1 MLDALYWFLIFICF
15 GLSFVAAGMF
25 LFFVIYANV
34 LVLNVFYRVF
44 TGKNL
49 KIYERFS
56 SCFEDR
62 EGFCFNLL
70 FKNSL

>member
-1 MLDALYWFLIFICF
+1 MLDVLYWFLIFICCSL
-15 GLSFVAAGMF
+15 GFVFASLF
-25 LFFVIYANV
+25 LFFVIYGIV
-34 LVLNVFYRVF
+34 LALNLFYRVF

-62 EGFCFNLL
+62 ECFCFIPWFLR
-70 FKNSL
+70 F